1 MNRKDLMLAALYPAD
16 MDSYTPVQ
24 IQKLLFLIQKKI
36 PFCAENGFDFSP
48 YDYGPFDKN
57 VYQELEI
64 LADEGYV
71 DIHEHESSAW
81 KTYGLTKEGAVKAKE
96 VSDTLDDS
104 TKSTIAKLSSFVR
117 QLSFSQLV
125 SAIYKA
131 YPEMKQNSVFKD

>member
-36 PFCAENGFDFSP
+36 PFCIENEFEFSP

-57 VYQELEI
+57 VYKELEI
-64 LADEGYV
+64 LASEGCV
-71 DIHEHESSAW
+71 DIREHESSAW
-81 KTYGLTKEGAVKAKE
+81 KTYGLTKEGSVKAKE
-96 VSDTLDDS
+96 VYNTLDDN
-104 TKSTIAKLSSFVR
+104 TKNTIAKLSSFVR